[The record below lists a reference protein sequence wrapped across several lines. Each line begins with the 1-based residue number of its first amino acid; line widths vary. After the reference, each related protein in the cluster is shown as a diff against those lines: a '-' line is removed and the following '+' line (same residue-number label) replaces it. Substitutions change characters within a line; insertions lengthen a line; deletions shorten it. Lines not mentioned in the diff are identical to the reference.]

1 MHLGG
6 NRRWVSLCHFPEESL
21 KINRFTC
28 KVGDPRVA
36 SAGVYCIFLTKETM
50 KYLPAG

>member
-6 NRRWVSLCHFPEESL
+6 NRRWVPLCHFPEESL

-28 KVGDPRVA
+28 KDGDLGSLRLAYIVF
-36 SAGVYCIFLTKETM
+36 S
-50 KYLPAG
+50 